1 MADEGRHA
9 GRTMEFEVHVV
20 ASPPGRLRPGEAVTS
35 MSDHSLFLDTLSRFA
50 RALIEPYDVDVAL
63 NELTSHITDML
74 GLAGSGVSLMR
85 DGRLHFENA
94 INATS
99 ADLEQVQHDYERG
112 PCLDAIRTGEVVAIA
127 DLDRYSQRWPEYC
140 EVARRHN
147 VRSVAG
153 IPLSLVGET
162 IGALNLYS
170 AEPREWSMNDLLAA
184 RVFADMATGYLVNA
198 SKLDQQRQL
207 NGQLQRALDQRLV
220 IEQAKGI
227 TAHDHDTSVEAAF
240 ALIRRHARNNN
251 ASIQTVAE
259 AIVKAGLRV

>member
-1 MADEGRHA
+1 MRA
-9 GRTMEFEVHVV
+9 
-20 ASPPGRLRPGEAVTS
+20 GRLRRRLEFQVQVVSPPWSPASWGKGLTS
-35 MSDHSLFLDTLSRFA
+35 MSDHSPFLDTLSRFA

-94 INATS
+94 ANAT
-99 ADLEQVQHDYERG
+99 AGELEQTQHDYERG
-112 PCLDAIRTGEVVAIA
+112 PCLDTIRTGEIVAIA
-127 DLDRYSQRWPEYC
+127 DLDQYSQRWPEYC

-227 TAHDHDTSVEAAF
+227 TAQDHDTSVEAAF
-240 ALIRRHARNNN
+240 ALIRRHARNHN

-259 AIVKAGLRV
+259 AIVRAGLRV